1 MEPEKSI
8 PENYQRIMPYLVV
21 PDGDKFIEFMK
32 TVFGATEQYKAM
44 RDENTIMHA
53 ELSIKGSTIM
63 FAGCTDTYT
72 QQNAGMFIYVDSCD
86 ETYHKALDNGA
97 ESIIPPADQ
106 PYGRSAGV
114 KDPFGNTWWVNNVL

>member
-1 MEPEKSI
+1 MEPEKNI
-8 PENYQRIMPYLVV
+8 PENYQRIMPYLVI
-21 PDGDKFIEFMK
+21 PNGDKFIEFMK
-32 TVFGATEQYKAM
+32 NVFGATEQYKAM

-53 ELSIKGSTIM
+53 ELNIKGSTIM

-72 QQNAGMFIYVDSCD
+72 QQNAGMFIYVDNCD

-97 ESIIPPADQ
+97 ENIIPPANQ

-114 KDPFGNTWWVNNVL
+114 KDPFGNTWWVNSVI

>member
-1 MEPEKSI
+1 MEPEKNI
-8 PENYQRIMPYLVV
+8 PENYQRIMPYLVI
-21 PDGDKFIEFMK
+21 PNGDKFIEFMK

>member
-1 MEPEKSI
+1 MEPEKNI
-8 PENYQRIMPYLVV
+8 PENYQHIMPYLVI
-21 PDGDKFIEFMK
+21 PNADKFIAFMK

-63 FAGCTDTYT
+63 FAGCTDTFT
-72 QQNAGMFIYVDSCD
+72 QQNAGMFIYVDNCD

-97 ESIIPPADQ
+97 ESIIPPANQ
-106 PYGRSAGV
+106 SYGRSAGV
-114 KDPFGNTWWVNNVL
+114 KDPFGNTWWVTNVL